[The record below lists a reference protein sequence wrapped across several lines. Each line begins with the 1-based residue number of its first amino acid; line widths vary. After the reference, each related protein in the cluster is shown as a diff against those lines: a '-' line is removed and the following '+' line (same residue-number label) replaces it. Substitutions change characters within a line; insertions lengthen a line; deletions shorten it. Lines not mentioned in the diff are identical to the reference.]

1 MCLDA
6 LRSVHD
12 LHPAQRKVPMM
23 SLATAPSG
31 ASLMPSPLPSPAA
44 PPRGARGSLAV
55 TAPSLLV
62 LALAACAST
71 PPQAAP
77 AVKVAQ
83 LNSAPGA
90 MVDVEKSLPPGHVTI
105 VDFWA
110 DYCAACK
117 TIEAEVMA
125 GIGDVPSIVVR
136 KVDVGP
142 GDSEVARAYKIGGLP
157 HLRIFDRHGR
167 LRYMLV
173 GDDAHQAAEA
183 ARKLSAEK

>member
-1 MCLDA
+1 MTQLSP
-6 LRSVHD
+6 RSRY
-12 LHPAQRKVPMM
+12 LPRAAPAV
-23 SLATAPSG
+23 SLAA
-31 ASLMPSPLPSPAA
+31 
-44 PPRGARGSLAV
+44 
-55 TAPSLLV
+55 LLS
-62 LALAACAST
+62 AACAST
-71 PPQAAP
+71 PAPAAP
-77 AVKVAQ
+77 PVQVAA

-90 MVDVEKSLPPGHVTI
+90 MVDVEASLPKGFVTI

-117 TIEAEVMA
+117 TIEAEVLA
-125 GIGDVPSIVVR
+125 GIADTPSIVVR

-173 GDDAHQAAEA
+173 GDDAHQAVESAK
-183 ARKLSAEK
+183 KLNAEK